1 MSHFQAHFLNLGSFL
16 YQSTLASQPTET
28 KVVMTG
34 SSSSNGVV
42 VQPLKDDETWIE
54 VSNKSNQTPSHWDYD
69 NMISQE
75 KVKGRSNE
83 VVTRMRWQGLNHL

>member
-1 MSHFQAHFLNLGSFL
+1 M
-16 YQSTLASQPTET
+16 
-28 KVVMTG
+28 VMATG

-75 KVKGRSNE
+75 KVNE
-83 VVTRMRWQGLNHL
+83 GSFELMMVLILGPISEAKNSEENST